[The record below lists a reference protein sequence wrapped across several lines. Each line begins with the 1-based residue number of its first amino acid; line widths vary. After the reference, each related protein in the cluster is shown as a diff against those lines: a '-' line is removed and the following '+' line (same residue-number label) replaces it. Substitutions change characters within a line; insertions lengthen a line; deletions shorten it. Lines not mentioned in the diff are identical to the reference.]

1 MRNIRIIAK
10 LDVKPPNLVKGIQFE
25 GLRKIGDPN
34 QFALNYYKQGIDEII
49 YDDIVASLYE
59 RNSLDEI
66 IKETTKNIFVPITV
80 SGGIRSVD
88 NVNSALRSGAD
99 KVAINTAAIK
109 NPSIISKVSNKFGSS
124 TIVLS
129 LQAKKMGDTWE
140 AYFDNGRER
149 SYLDAVEW
157 AKKAEGLGVG
167 EIMVTSID
175 NDGTGRGFDIELI
188 DSIMNTVEVPVIAS
202 GGMGSLND
210 LGKLL
215 SQTKVDAIAIGKCLH
230 YDDVTIKGIKEFCK
244 KNNFPIRVNKEQ

>member
-1 MRNIRIIAK
+1 
-10 LDVKPPNLVKGIQFE
+10 
-25 GLRKIGDPN
+25 
-34 QFALNYYKQGIDEII
+34 
-49 YDDIVASLYE
+49 
-59 RNSLDEI
+59 
-66 IKETTKNIFVPITV
+66 
-80 SGGIRSVD
+80 
-88 NVNSALRSGAD
+88 
-99 KVAINTAAIK
+99 
-109 NPSIISKVSNKFGSS
+109 
-124 TIVLS
+124 
-129 LQAKKMGDTWE
+129 MGDTWE

-215 SQTKVDAIAIGKCLH
+215 SQTTVDAIAIGRCLH

>member
-1 MRNIRIIAK
+1 M
-10 LDVKPPNLVKGIQFE
+10 
-25 GLRKIGDPN
+25 
-34 QFALNYYKQGIDEII
+34 
-49 YDDIVASLYE
+49 YE

-129 LQAKKMGDTWE
+129 LQAKKIGDTWE

-157 AKKAEGLGVG
+157 VKKAEGLGVG

-175 NDGTGRGFDIELI
+175 NDGTGKGFDIELI
-188 DSIMNTVEVPVIAS
+188 ESIMNTVEVPVIAS

-215 SQTKVDAIAIGKCLH
+215 SQTTVDAIAIGRCLH

>member
-215 SQTKVDAIAIGKCLH
+215 SQTTVDAIAIGRCLH